1 MQTLRIVSRLIAE
14 CLPTM
19 HAVRR
24 QALIDVC
31 HSAVCGHWLSLSALA
46 FGTSRPTSLRHRVK
60 CVDRLL
66 GNQHLH
72 QERQHIYAALAHR
85 WLSDLPQ
92 LLIVVDWSSLSADMQ
107 WHWLRASVVLD
118 GRSVTLY
125 EEVHPRRL
133 LANRG
138 VHQRFIE
145 RLSQMMPATDRPPI
159 ILTDAGFRTTWFQLL
174 ARHGWHWVGRIRNR
188 DFVSQSKD
196 HWFPAKALYDRAQKE
211 PQDLGFFQSV
221 RSNPISARLVLA
233 ARSHKGRTRKYRS
246 GKEALN
252 SQTKKIAACQRE
264 PWLLSCSP
272 GLAHLSARAIVSLY
286 AQRMRIEQQ
295 FRDTKNCSLGAGLRQ
310 SRSQGVARLQ
320 MLLLIDHVA
329 ALVKRL
335 IGEAAHAFG
344 LQLQL
349 VSTNR
354 SDRRE
359 ISVMTLARR
368 VIAQPPLMR
377 SLGGYLASMIRLRHD
392 ACAALNTAEVAP

>member
-14 CLPTM
+14 CMPTM
-19 HAVRR
+19 HATRR
-24 QALIDVC
+24 QALTDVC
-31 HSAVCGHWLSLSALA
+31 HSAVCGSWLSLSALA
-46 FGTSRPTSLRHRVK
+46 FGTGRATSLRHRVK

-66 GNQHLH
+66 GNTHLH
-72 QERQHIYAALAHR
+72 QERQAIYGALAHR

-92 LLIVVDWSSLSADMQ
+92 LLIVVDWSTLSGDMQ

-118 GRSVTLY
+118 GRSMTLY

-145 RLSQMMPATDRPPI
+145 RLAEMMPATDRPPI

-174 ARHGWHWVGRIRNR
+174 ARHGWCWVGRIRNR
-188 DFVSQSKD
+188 DFVSQSKGL
-196 HWFPAKALYDRAQKE
+196 WFPAKALYARAKSE
-211 PQDLGFFQSV
+211 PQDLGAYQSV

-233 ARSHKGRTRKYRS
+233 ARPRKGRTRKYRS
-246 GKEALN
+246 GKEACN
-252 SQTKKIAACQRE
+252 SQMKKIAACQRE
-264 PWLLSCSP
+264 PWLLSCAP
-272 GLAHLSARAIVSLY
+272 GLAHLSAKAIVGLY
-286 AQRMRIEQQ
+286 GQRMSIEQQ
-295 FRDTKNCSLGAGLRQ
+295 FRDTKNRALGMGLRHT
-310 SRSQGVARLQ
+310 RSQGVARLQ
-320 MLLLIDHVA
+320 MLLLVDHVA
-329 ALVKRL
+329 TLVKRL

-368 VIAQPPLMR
+368 VIARPPLMR
-377 SLGGYLASMIRLRHD
+377 SLGSYLASLTRLRNQVSS
-392 ACAALNTAEVAP
+392 ALKHAGVTS